1 MKLKVTLLS
10 WATVPAAIKD
20 FKVQFIN
27 SCEPPT
33 SITPPN
39 VTTKNYSLTHAT
51 PLSFVVT
58 FTVDPTYCPITY
70 SFAISPTITPASV
83 VTFNSSTGTFT
94 VQSNDLSLAA
104 TYTIIVTAY
113 SPAGATLTPTLSFS
127 LNLLNPC
134 LTATFTINP
143 SIIAATTIY
152 TVNFPMISFPVLD
165 RTKIT
170 PSDLLATCPAL
181 QVDILTSTDGP
192 IDSSLFTF
200 ASDILQVYST
210 DSLKIAPYNYK
221 IRVKYIGAIYS
232 YAGSLS
238 FIVNALA

>member
-1 MKLKVTLLS
+1 MK
-10 WATVPAAIKD
+10 
-20 FKVQFIN
+20 
-27 SCEPPT
+27 
-33 SITPPN
+33 
-39 VTTKNYSLTHAT
+39 
-51 PLSFVVT
+51 
-58 FTVDPTYCPITY
+58 
-70 SFAISPTITPASV
+70 
-83 VTFNSSTGTFT
+83 
-94 VQSNDLSLAA
+94 SNDLSLAGA
-104 TYTIIVTAY
+104 YTIEVTAH
-113 SPAGATLTPTLSFS
+113 SQNNATLSSTSGFS
-127 LNLLNPC
+127 LVLVNRC

-152 TVNFPMISFPVLD
+152 TVNFPMISFPALD

-170 PSDLLATCPAL
+170 PSDLLATCPAW

-238 FIVNALA
+238 FTVNALA

>member
-1 MKLKVTLLS
+1 M
-10 WATVPAAIKD
+10 
-20 FKVQFIN
+20 
-27 SCEPPT
+27 
-33 SITPPN
+33 
-39 VTTKNYSLTHAT
+39 
-51 PLSFVVT
+51 
-58 FTVDPTYCPITY
+58 
-70 SFAISPTITPASV
+70 
-83 VTFNSSTGTFT
+83 
-94 VQSNDLSLAA
+94 QSNDLSLAA
-104 TYTIIVTAY
+104 TYTITVTAY
-113 SPAGATLTPTLSFS
+113 SPAGTTLTSNSGFS

-200 ASDILQVYST
+200 ASDILQVYSS
-210 DSLKIAPYNYK
+210 DSLKIAAYDYK

-238 FIVNALA
+238 FTVNAAA

>member
-1 MKLKVTLLS
+1 MS

-39 VTTKNYSLTHAT
+39 VTTKNYSSTHAT

-143 SIIAATTIY
+143 SIIAATTTY

-200 ASDILQVYST
+200 ASDILQVYSS
-210 DSLKIAPYNYK
+210 DSLKIAAYDYK

-238 FIVNALA
+238 FTVNAAA